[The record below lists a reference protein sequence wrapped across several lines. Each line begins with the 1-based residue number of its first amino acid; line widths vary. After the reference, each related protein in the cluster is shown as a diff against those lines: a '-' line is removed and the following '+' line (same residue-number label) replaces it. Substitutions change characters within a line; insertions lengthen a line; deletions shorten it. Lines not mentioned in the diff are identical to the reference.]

1 MASSSKEAAV
11 AGRYPH
17 ALTADDNG
25 EGFLF
30 QGNDLPTVSANSKR
44 RFQRKPPHLDM
55 TREYEAAARSYR
67 VARATIST
75 LSERHR
81 QLQIV
86 QEEAFVREQQAHK
99 FTSSFAETRLATCG
113 EPTLNTMSVRIE
125 RQRQQAKTAGKNVST
140 TKPLANKKQRE
151 AARREHMDVLVRAAV
166 RRAYGSQELDLKAL
180 ELVHIPLSAV
190 FTTLLLQFARCLRT
204 VNVARNALRELPES
218 FLRAFPELETLICK
232 ENALARLP
240 PMTLR
245 NLRILIASGN
255 QLDSLPA
262 AALSETLE
270 VLDVSR
276 NRLQDV
282 GGLHTLT
289 RLVTLD
295 LSFNH
300 LQLLPCGLLGVS
312 RLQTLSL
319 AGNRLVT
326 LATRPRLLSKRP
338 AEDEK
343 GSQELEEE
351 DERSLWRL
359 EEDPTTHDV
368 VYYHVNSKHVTR
380 VKPKCFRAPQVPPL
394 LLPGHQPQKQVTP
407 QSRELLERFPD
418 GWEIV
423 LPGPG
428 DVSTALRFVNHC
440 SSESFEALPQA
451 LDRLG
456 YLEQLQT
463 LVVSGNELQ
472 ELPPSFARLVR
483 LKRLEAENNKLLMLP
498 DVFQDLKALETV
510 KLGMNALVALPP
522 SFTQLASLTDLDVKF
537 NRLRALPTALGD
549 LKQLRVLDASANA
562 LEMLPRSF
570 LELRRLVTLRLAG
583 NAPLLSAGFSVD
595 TLRSGD
601 LKQVRWQLEHQLE
614 CEKHGGSRPP
624 EPQARLVGLGAECWS
639 TDLHIGREFARAVE
653 RARETQT
660 LAMHWRG
667 LEPRELPS
675 TFFTTLAGLREL
687 RLSGQ
692 RFDVLPDGFGGFTEL
707 RVLQLRQNE
716 IRVIVS
722 EVFGALEASQDGG
735 SRRLGAATKLEDL
748 DLQHN
753 RLEALP
759 PTFANC
765 SKLRVL
771 SACNNALATL
781 PEPLDGLASC
791 LTDLQLAHNR
801 FTAAPRAVGVL
812 RALERLD
819 LSFNRLETLDTLD
832 FTQLSRLQVLRLS
845 GNRLTDLPPSLGGT
859 PLLELALS
867 GNLFTELPSVVL
879 GLGATLQRLE
889 MRSNRLERL
898 PASFG
903 RALAVLELVE
913 SDGNPFRSPPAEI
926 MRLGARA
933 IRVYLLKREQR
944 VEELAALLTTLA
956 LPFDR
961 KAFEDPTLRHLL
973 PSTTPLV
980 SLPFLTP
987 QHLAALDRAVDSY
1000 VNGAFY
1006 LPPRRRGAD
1015 LLHDLLLQ
1023 THFELAQ
1030 KHHRKVLV
1038 ELLELLELVRR
1049 QRWADK
1055 TDLRYDLLRPWGRGG
1070 ELVGVYNV
1078 RASLLFPREEAHGA
1092 GADALPSVLRV
1103 VETRTQRGF
1112 PPEPFVAHKRSAVD
1126 VERALEQFVGLF
1138 GPVGVAHGH
1147 VPMRCG
1153 CDELLRVGKMHEPC
1167 PQRGWT
1173 LLRVL
1178 YTDEEA
1184 SRRELDERRLR
1195 EAQDA
1200 LLPQIRAF
1208 LETSEGEKRFHREVK
1223 HAKDA
1228 LRTELRALKKRLKR
1242 QRGKWK
1248 RLKRAHDLEQ
1258 KLAKK
1263 LARAEAK
1270 ATGSAVKSTESLGEL
1285 KAREAKREELE
1296 RAETRVREGSE
1307 ELARGKARLGQG
1319 HAAFR
1324 DEVERALLEKVGA
1337 AVRQQLVRQQRDKA
1351 IAMGWRRPWDG
1362 IDGRAF
1368 ARYQRQIRRHQ
1379 VGEEDETGAGAAPED
1394 VPKAALPDA
1403 KAGKAKAKAKAAETA
1418 KAEGDE
1424 EEDEGAISDD
1434 NSEVSDVSFD
1444 GYDDLVATQ
1453 ARRPTIAA
1461 PDEEDEEEDEEDMA
1475 EAARAAGLAA
1485 LAVEEEVE
1493 GELSDLDDDSDDEK
1507 PRESEDSDL

>member
-1 MASSSKEAAV
+1 M

-30 QGNDLPTVSANSKR
+30 QGNVLPTASANSKR

-55 TREYEAAARSYR
+55 AREYEAAGRSYR
-67 VARATIST
+67 VARGTIST

-86 QEEAFVREQQAHK
+86 QEETFVREQQAHK

-113 EPTLNTMSVRIE
+113 EPTLNTMSVRVE
-125 RQRQQAKTAGKNVST
+125 RQRQQAKTAGKNVSA

-151 AARREHMDVLVRAAV
+151 AARREHIDVLVRAAV

-190 FTTLLLQFARCLRT
+190 FTTILLQFARCLRT

-240 PMTLR
+240 PVTLR

-255 QLDSLPA
+255 QLNSLSA
-262 AALSETLE
+262 APLSETLE

-300 LQLLPCGLLGVS
+300 LQLLPCGLLGLG

-338 AEDEK
+338 AESEK

-351 DERSLWRL
+351 DERSLWRV
-359 EEDPTTHDV
+359 EEDPATHDV
-368 VYYHVNSKHVTR
+368 VYYHVSSKHVTR

-394 LLPGHQPQKQVTP
+394 LLPGHQPQKQGKP
-407 QSRELLERFPD
+407 PSQELLERFPE

-428 DVSTALRFVNHC
+428 DASTALRFVNHC

-456 YLEQLQT
+456 DLEQLQT

-472 ELPPSFARLVR
+472 ELPPSF
-483 LKRLEAENNKLLMLP
+483 
-498 DVFQDLKALETV
+498 DLKALETV

-522 SFTQLASLTDLDVKF
+522 SFAQLASLTDLDVKF

-583 NAPLLSAGFSVD
+583 NAPLLSAGFSAD

-624 EPQARLVGLGAECWS
+624 EPQSRLVGLGAECWS

-687 RLSGQ
+687 RLSGH
-692 RFDVLPDGFGGFTEL
+692 RFDVLPDGFGVFTEL
-707 RVLQLRQNE
+707 RVLRLRQNE

-722 EVFGALEASQDGG
+722 EVFGALETSQDGG
-735 SRRLGAATKLEDL
+735 SPSLGAATKLEDL

-771 SACNNALATL
+771 SACNNALTTL

-801 FTAAPRAVGVL
+801 FTAAPRALGVL

-819 LSFNRLETLDTLD
+819 LSFNRLETLETLD

-867 GNLFTELPSVVL
+867 GNLFTEFPSAVL

-933 IRVYLLKREQR
+933 IRAYLLKREQR
-944 VEELAALLTTLA
+944 VEELAVLLTTLA

-961 KAFEDPTLRHLL
+961 EAFERPTLRHLL

-1015 LLHDLLLQ
+1015 LLHELLLQ

-1038 ELLELLELVRR
+1038 ELLELLGLVRR

-1070 ELVGVYNV
+1070 ELVGVYSV
-1078 RASLLFPREEAHGA
+1078 RASLLFPQEEAHGA

-1167 PQRGWT
+1167 TQRGWT

-1242 QRGKWK
+1242 QRGKWT
-1248 RLKRAHDLEQ
+1248 RLKRAHDREQ

-1270 ATGSAVKSTESLGEL
+1270 AAGNAVKNAETLAEL

-1296 RAETRVREGSE
+1296 RAEIRVREGSE

-1337 AVRQQLVRQQRDKA
+1337 TVRQQLVRQQRDKA

-1368 ARYQRQIRRHQ
+1368 ARYQREIRRHQ
-1379 VGEEDETGAGAAPED
+1379 VGEEDETGAAAAPED
-1394 VPKAALPDA
+1394 VPKAALPDV
-1403 KAGKAKAKAKAAETA
+1403 KAGKAKAKAKAAQTSTA
-1418 KAEGDE
+1418 NE
-1424 EEDEGAISDD
+1424 EEEEAAVSDD
-1434 NSEVSDVSFD
+1434 NSEISDVSFD
-1444 GYDDLVATQ
+1444 GYDDLVANQ
-1453 ARRPTIAA
+1453 ARRPAVAA
-1461 PDEEDEEEDEEDMA
+1461 QDEEDEEEGEEDVAMA

-1485 LAVEEEVE
+1485 LAVEEEAE
-1493 GELSDLDDDSDDEK
+1493 GELSDLNDDDSDDEK